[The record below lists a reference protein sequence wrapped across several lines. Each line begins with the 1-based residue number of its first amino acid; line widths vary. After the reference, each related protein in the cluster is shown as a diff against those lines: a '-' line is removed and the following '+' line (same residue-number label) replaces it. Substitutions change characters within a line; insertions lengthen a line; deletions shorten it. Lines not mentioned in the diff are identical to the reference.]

1 MTRLL
6 DLLAILAMLALV
18 VLSAGDVDTVQ
29 DDG

>member
-6 DLLAILAMLALV
+6 DLLAILAMLALS
-18 VLSAGDVDTVQ
+18 LLAAGDVDTVQ